1 MLFRSLIQFC
11 GIATN
16 SHTFWHTKKKRKTAY
31 VLHLLSGVL
40 RKPLRKDIVI
50 TQSHAIA

>member
-16 SHTFWHTKKKRKTAY
+16 SHTFWHTKKKRKTEA
-31 VLHLLSGVL
+31 VLHLLICGP
-40 RKPLRKDIVI
+40 RKSLAKKI
-50 TQSHAIA
+50 